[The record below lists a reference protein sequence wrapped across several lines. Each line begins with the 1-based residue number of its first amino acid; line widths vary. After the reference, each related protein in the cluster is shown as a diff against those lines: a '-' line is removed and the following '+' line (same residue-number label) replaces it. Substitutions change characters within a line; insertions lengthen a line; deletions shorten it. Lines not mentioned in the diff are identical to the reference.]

1 MKKYIV
7 FASVLLTVFSGNSQ
21 EIPDALRYAQTNLQG
36 TARFSAMS
44 GAFGAL
50 GGDFSALNVNPAGS
64 AIFSNNQAGGTLAN
78 SNISNNSEYFGTNK
92 KSKENNFDLNQA
104 GGVFV
109 FEDQSGKSDWKKFT
123 VALNYENANSFDN
136 SYITT
141 GTNPNNSIANYF
153 LSYANGIPIDL
164 LETQQNESFEELYD
178 YLGGLPNSEYPNI
191 DGYGAQQALLGYQSY
206 AINLNSSNPNNNS
219 YTANNPGGN
228 YKQKNSFISTGHNGK
243 LTFNGA
249 ASYKDK
255 LLIGVNFNSHF
266 TDYRQSTRFTESNT
280 NSATTGLR
288 NLTFNNDLYTYGSGF
303 SMNLG
308 AIVKVTKEIRAG
320 LAWESPT
327 WSTLN
332 DELTQSISSEGYNY
346 GNPVNTELSSETV
359 DPNITIKYAPYK
371 LQTPSKVTGSF
382 AYIFG
387 KKGLISIDY
396 AIKDYSNTKFK
407 ATNAGSVRINQTMT
421 EILDKTEE
429 VRIGAEYRIKQFS
442 LRAGHR
448 REQSPYKNN
457 WTVGN
462 IRGYS
467 GGIGYNFGDTKLD
480 VSYNRMEQNNNQGF
494 FQQGLTDGAKIKS
507 VNNTISLTLLF
518 EL

>member
-1 MKKYIV
+1 MKKYIAL
-7 FASVLLTVFSGNSQ
+7 ASVLLTAFTANSQ

-50 GGDFSALNVNPAGS
+50 GGDFSAINVNPAGS
-64 AIFSNNQAGGTLAN
+64 AIFSNNQAGGTLTN
-78 SNISNNSEYFGTNK
+78 SNISNTSEYFGTNK
-92 KSKENNFDLNQA
+92 KSKENTFDLNQA

-109 FEDQSGKSDWKKFT
+109 FEDSSEKSDWKKFSI
-123 VALNYENANSFDN
+123 ALNYENTNNFDN
-136 SYITT
+136 SYITS

-153 LSYANGIPIDL
+153 LSYANPNVNQEVIPLNIVEDGFYDDL
-164 LETQQNESFEELYD
+164 NFAD
-178 YLGGLPNSEYPNI
+178 
-191 DGYGAQQALLGYQSY
+191 QQAFLGYQGY
-206 AINLNSSNPNNNS
+206 VINPNNTTNTS
-219 YTANNPGGN
+219 FYVANNPGGN
-228 YKQKNSFISTGHNGK
+228 YKQENSYISTGYNGK

-249 ASYKDK
+249 ASFKDK

-266 TDYRQSTRFTESNT
+266 SDYRQVTRFSESNN
-280 NSATTGLR
+280 NSQTIGLR
-288 NLTFNNDLYTYGSGF
+288 NLTFSNDLYTYGSGF

-308 AIVKVTKEIRAG
+308 AIVKVNKEIRAG

-327 WSTLN
+327 WFTLN
-332 DELTQSISSEGYNY
+332 DELKQDLSTTGFNYVDLNNNTQTIPGLSEA
-346 GNPVNTELSSETV
+346 NPDSNV
-359 DPNITIKYAPYK
+359 IIKYDPYK

-407 ATNAGSVRINQTMT
+407 ANDAGSMRINQTMT

-429 VRIGAEYRIKQFS
+429 VRIGAEYRYKQFS
-442 LRAGHR
+442 FRGGYR

-462 IRGYS
+462 LRGYS
-467 GGIGYNFGDTKLD
+467 AGLGYNFSDTKLD
-480 VSYNRMEQNNNQGF
+480 ISYARTQQTNNPNT
-494 FQQGLTDGAKIKS
+494 FQQGFTDGAKIKS
-507 VNNTISLTLLF
+507 INNNVSLTLLF